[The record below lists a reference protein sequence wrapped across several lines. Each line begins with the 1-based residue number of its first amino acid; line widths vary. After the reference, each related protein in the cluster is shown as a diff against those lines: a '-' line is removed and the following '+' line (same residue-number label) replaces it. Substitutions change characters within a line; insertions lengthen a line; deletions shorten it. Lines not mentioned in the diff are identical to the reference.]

1 MDIER
6 MMEEKSH
13 LIDKELEAVLE
24 KDGIKNLNDAA
35 WYHMSTGGKRIRPLL
50 AILTCES
57 LSGSSEK
64 IIPFA
69 AACEILHN
77 WLLIHD
83 DVEDGDR
90 VRRNQPTVWVKYGV
104 PHAVN
109 VGDYL
114 AQKVY
119 ELIMRSKGRGVDDET
134 IVKMFNAMITTSLK
148 TAEGQAMDMNLRND
162 DEPTEEYYLSMV
174 AHKTAYYLTVPMIGA
189 AIVSNREDLIEGIID
204 FGMNLGPAFQIT
216 DDVLDLTEGKGRQE
230 IGRDIKEGKRSMLA
244 VHCLSRCSQKEKDML
259 IDILNKTP
267 EQTTD
272 ADVSAAKEL
281 FEKYGSVDYATGVAE
296 KYAKKAKGI
305 AEEMPGNL
313 KDVLN
318 FFADYIVK
326 RRK

>member
-174 AHKTAYYLTVPMIGA
+174 
-189 AIVSNREDLIEGIID
+189 
-204 FGMNLGPAFQIT
+204 
-216 DDVLDLTEGKGRQE
+216 E
-230 IGRDIKEGKRSMLA
+230 IGRA
-244 VHCLSRCSQKEKDML
+244 HV
-259 IDILNKTP
+259 
-267 EQTTD
+267 
-272 ADVSAAKEL
+272 
-281 FEKYGSVDYATGVAE
+281 
-296 KYAKKAKGI
+296 
-305 AEEMPGNL
+305 
-313 KDVLN
+313 
-318 FFADYIVK
+318 
-326 RRK
+326 